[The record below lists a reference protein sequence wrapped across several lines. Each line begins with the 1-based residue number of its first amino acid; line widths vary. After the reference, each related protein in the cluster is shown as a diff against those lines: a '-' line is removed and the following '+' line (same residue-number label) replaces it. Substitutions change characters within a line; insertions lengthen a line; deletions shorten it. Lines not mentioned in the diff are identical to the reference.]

1 MVGCYRSGPSP
12 TRWRWGKIGA
22 WVARLL
28 PHLCWKRKRDMQEG
42 SENGERR
49 KGKERGRG
57 ISKKNVGRGNKR
69 ET

>member
-1 MVGCYRSGPSP
+1 ME
-12 TRWRWGKIGA
+12 
-22 WVARLL
+22 
-28 PHLCWKRKRDMQEG
+28 EG